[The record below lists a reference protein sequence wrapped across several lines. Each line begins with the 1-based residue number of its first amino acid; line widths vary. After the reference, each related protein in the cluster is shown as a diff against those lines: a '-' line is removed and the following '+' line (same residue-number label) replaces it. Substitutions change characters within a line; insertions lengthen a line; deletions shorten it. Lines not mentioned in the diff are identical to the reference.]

1 LKQHSDK
8 PQNLKAAMKKK
19 RTTLKSIV
27 LVSAGITAGALTLSN
42 VEFSMPG
49 GRDAGFSMRQAVA
62 AENLQSRPIQTLSDF
77 NEAFVRIA
85 ESATPSVVTIYTES
99 SVDRQVLTPFDLF
112 GRAFGDNTV
121 TTRKEV
127 LHGLGSGVIV
137 SSDGYIMT
145 NNHVI
150 NNAYSISIRTSDNR
164 KFPAKIIGKDPRT
177 DIAVIKIDASGLK
190 PIAIGNSDRLRVGE
204 WVIAIG
210 SPLGENLARTV
221 TQGIVSAK
229 GRAHVGLADYEDFIQ
244 TDAAINPGNSGGALV
259 NINGELVGIST
270 AIASHAAGFE
280 GIGFAVPSNMAN
292 RVFTSLIK
300 TGKVDRGYL
309 GISIQD
315 IDENIAKGM
324 HMKTVEGVLVGTVI
338 DGGPAARAGMKT
350 GDVILDFNGRK
361 ATSSAELRNDIANQA
376 PGSSAVV
383 RISRDGTLLNLTV
396 RLEALPDKVVVSEV
410 GAEVS
415 NDLLGFM
422 VSPIDEQT
430 AQRMHLRQNSH
441 RLVVTSVKANSPAFR
456 IGLRPGDVLL
466 SVDKK
471 PLSSITGFSEIVK
484 NKKRGDLLFLL
495 VERGWNRMYFAFNL

>member
-1 LKQHSDK
+1 M
-8 PQNLKAAMKKK
+8 NKK
-19 RTTLKSIV
+19 RSSLKSFV
-27 LVSAGITAGALTLSN
+27 LVSAGIAAGALTFSN
-42 VEFSMPG
+42 VEFSLPG
-49 GRDAGFSMRQAVA
+49 GRDAGFSVSSSPNNAVA
-62 AENLQSRPIQTLSDF
+62 AENLLNRPIQTLNDF

-99 SVDRQVLTPFDLF
+99 AVDRPILMPFDIF
-112 GRAFGDNTV
+112 GRSLFGDNV
-121 TTRKEV
+121 PNTRREV

-137 SSDGYIMT
+137 SSDGYILT

-164 KFPAKIIGKDPRT
+164 RFPAKIVGKDPRT
-177 DIAVIKIDASGLK
+177 DIAVLKIDAVGLK
-190 PIAIGNSDRLRVGE
+190 PIAIGNSDKLRVGE

-210 SPLGENLARTV
+210 SPLGETLARTV

-229 GRAHVGLADYEDFIQ
+229 GRANVGVADYEDFIQ

-259 NINGELVGIST
+259 NISGELIGINT
-270 AIASHAAGFE
+270 AIASHAAGAE

-309 GISIQD
+309 GISLQD
-315 IDENIAKGM
+315 IDENIARGLQ
-324 HMKTVEGVLVGTVI
+324 MKTVEGVLVGTVME
-338 DGGPAARAGMKT
+338 GGPAAKAGMKT

-361 ATSSAELRNDIANQA
+361 ATSSAELRNDIANQT

-383 RISRDGTLLNLTV
+383 RIIRDGKPLTLTP
-396 RLEALPDKVVVSEV
+396 RLEALPEKEVVSQQ
-410 GAEVS
+410 GGEVS

-422 VSPIDEQT
+422 VSPLDDQT
-430 AQRMHLRQNSH
+430 AQRMHMRSNSH

-456 IGLRPGDVLL
+456 VGLRPGDVIL
-466 SVDKK
+466 SLDKK
-471 PLSSITGFSEIVK
+471 PLNSAVAFNESIKT
-484 NKKRGDLLFLL
+484 KKRGDLLFLL
-495 VERGWNRMYFAFNL
+495 VERGWSRMYFAFNL

>member
-1 LKQHSDK
+1 
-8 PQNLKAAMKKK
+8 MKKK
-19 RTTLKSIV
+19 RTSLKSFV
-27 LVSAGITAGALTLSN
+27 LVSAGIAAGAFTISN

-49 GRDAGFSMRQAVA
+49 GRNAVLSMNQAVA
-62 AENLQSRPIQTLSDF
+62 AENLQSRPIQTLNDF
-77 NEAFVRIA
+77 NEAFVHIA
-85 ESATPSVVTIYTES
+85 ESTTPSVVTIYTES
-99 SVDRQVLTPFDLF
+99 AVDRQVLTPFDLF

-121 TTRKEV
+121 STRKEV

-137 SSDGYIMT
+137 SSDGYILT
-145 NNHVI
+145 NYHVI
-150 NNAYSISIRTSDNR
+150 NNAYSILIRTSDNR

-177 DIAVIKIDASGLK
+177 DIAVIKIDATGLK
-190 PIAIGNSDRLRVGE
+190 PIVIGNSDRLRVGE
-204 WVIAIG
+204 WVVAIG

-229 GRAHVGLADYEDFIQ
+229 GRANVGLADYEDFIQ

-259 NINGELVGIST
+259 NINGELVGINT
-270 AIASHAAGFE
+270 AIASHSAGFE

-300 TGKVDRGYL
+300 RGKVERGYL

-338 DGGPAARAGMKT
+338 EGGPAARSGMKT

-361 ATSSAELRNDIANQA
+361 ATGSIELRNDIANQA

-383 RISRDGTLLNLTV
+383 HINRDGTLYTLTV
-396 RLEALPDKVVVSEV
+396 RLEALPDKLVASEQ

-422 VSPIDEQT
+422 VSPLDDQT
-430 AQRMHLRQNSH
+430 AQRMHLKPNAH

-456 IGLRPGDVLL
+456 VGLRPGDILL
-466 SVDKK
+466 SADKK
-471 PLSSITGFSEIVK
+471 PLSSAAVFSETVK
-484 NKKRGDLLFLL
+484 NKKHGDLLFLL
-495 VERGWNRMYFAFNL
+495 VERGWSRMYFAFNL